1 MKKLKK
7 CMALLLAAIMVL
19 AMSVTTFA
27 APATPASGNLTVQA
41 QQSLK
46 GQKIYV
52 FKLFNYTSKDEE
64 AGTHEYTVNDTYKDI
79 LQKVL
84 GTNTADSYELYS
96 ALAAKTPDE
105 VKEFA
110 NAFAKKVISKGNIIG
125 EPDVDYKVS
134 AETEETSYT
143 FTDLAAGYY
152 LVYPA
157 VTEVFQASLVTV
169 DGATTIALKAEAPVP
184 DKEAFDEAGKPVG
197 NVQVGD
203 TLTYTVTTKVPD
215 ASAYAADSYHFKLK
229 DTLSDGLDFTDGYD
243 SVVSTGDIFVDVT
256 VDGENAEDRLE
267 DEIRAEIDERTM
279 TVELGKIVLLY
290 QDKIGKDMVVKYWAK
305 VNEDAT
311 IENTE
316 NSATLEYSNNPQTGE
331 TGESLPDVVKT
342 PTFAVKIHKYESG
355 KDAEYLE
362 GAVFTL
368 SKNEDGSNPISVVPH
383 KYEKGYYKVATK
395 QTGKEED
402 AKVTTVN
409 TKVGE
414 GYNLCIEGLK
424 AGTYYLTEVHAPEGF
439 NKVETVKFTIE
450 DTTIKGEEPSFQ
462 ITYGDNNEV
471 AQDNILKIENRKG
484 SMLPSTGGMGT
495 VIFTVV
501 GAVLLIGIGISF
513 VVSRKRKAE

>member
-41 QQSLK
+41 KQSLK

-52 FKLFNYTSKDEE
+52 FKLFDYTSKDEE
-64 AGTHEYTVNDTYKDI
+64 AGTHNYEVNSTYAKI
-79 LQKVL
+79 LQEVL
-84 GTNTADSYELYS
+84 GTKTADSYDLYS
-96 ALAAKTPDE
+96 ALAAKTAEKDI
-105 VKEFA
+105 KEFA
-110 NAFAKKVISKGNIIG
+110 NAFAKKVISEGEIIG
-125 EPDVDYKVS
+125 ALDTDYKVS

-169 DGATTIALKAEAPVP
+169 DGATTVELKAEAPVP
-184 DKEAFDEAGKPVG
+184 DKEASDDAGDPVK

-203 TLTYTVTTKVPD
+203 ILTYTVKTKIPD
-215 ASAYAADSYHFKLK
+215 ASAYSPDSYKFILK
-229 DTLSDGLDFTDGYD
+229 DTLSDGLDFVNEVGLT
-243 SVVSTGDIFVDVT
+243 VT
-256 VDGENAEDRLE
+256 VADYYVKVTVNGKELE
-267 DEIRAEIDERTM
+267 DAHGFVYGKEM
-279 TVELGKIVLLY
+279 TVDLGEIVLAN
-290 QDKIGKDMVVKYWAK
+290 QDKIGAELVVKYLVR
-305 VNEDAT
+305 VNENAT
-311 IENTE
+311 IENTQ

-355 KDAEYLE
+355 KEAEYLE

-368 SKNEDGSNPISVVPH
+368 SKNADGSDPIYVVPVEN
-383 KYEKGYYKVATK
+383 KPGYYKVAIDQK
-395 QTGKEED
+395 KGD
-402 AKVTTVN
+402 AKVTTVS
-409 TKVGE
+409 TEVGK

-424 AGTYYLTEVHAPEGF
+424 EGTYYLTEVAAPEGF
-439 NKVETVKFTIE
+439 NKVETIKFTIK
-450 DTTIKGEEPSFQ
+450 DTTIEGGEPSFQ

-471 AQDNILKIENRKG
+471 AQNNILKIENRKG

>member
-41 QQSLK
+41 KQSLK

-52 FKLFNYTSKDEE
+52 FKLFDYTSKDEE
-64 AGTHEYTVNDTYKDI
+64 AGTHEYTVNDTYKEI
-79 LQKVL
+79 LKEVL
-84 GTNTADSYELYS
+84 KTNTADSYELYS
-96 ALAAKTPDE
+96 ALVAKTAEKDI
-105 VKEFA
+105 KEFA
-110 NAFAKKVISKGNIIG
+110 NAFAKKVISKGEIIG
-125 EPDVDYKVS
+125 ALDTDYKVS

-169 DGATTIALKAEAPVP
+169 DGATTVELKAEAPVP
-184 DKEAFDEAGKPVG
+184 DKEAFDNGGKPVG

-203 TLTYTVTTKVPD
+203 ILTYTVTTKIPD
-215 ASAYAADSYHFKLK
+215 ASAYSPDSYKFILK
-229 DTLSDGLDFTDGYD
+229 DTLSDGLE
-243 SVVSTGDIFVDVT
+243 FVDEVGLTVT
-256 VDGENAEDRLE
+256 VADYYVKV
-267 DEIRAEIDERTM
+267 
-279 TVELGKIVLLY
+279 TVEGNDLEEEAHGFVQGKEMTADLGEIVLAN
-290 QDKIGKDMVVKYWAK
+290 QDKIGAELVAKYWVR
-305 VNEDAT
+305 VNENAT
-311 IENTE
+311 IENTQ

-331 TGESLPDVVKT
+331 TGESVPDVVKT

-368 SKNEDGSNPISVVPH
+368 SKNADGSDPIYVVPV
-383 KYEKGYYKVATK
+383 KNKPGYYKVAIDQK
-395 QTGKEED
+395 KGD
-402 AKVTTVN
+402 AKVTTVS
-409 TKVGE
+409 TEVGK

-424 AGTYYLTEVHAPEGF
+424 AGTYYLTEVQAPDGF
-439 NKVETVKFTIE
+439 NKVETVKFTIK
-450 DTTIKGEEPSFQ
+450 DTTIEGGEPSFQ

-501 GAVLLIGIGISF
+501 GAALLIGIGISF